1 MALRSAG
8 VLRALAFAA
17 AAAFPAAAAFA
28 APVAPQLD
36 SQLVLVRY
44 HQALVAMPTPPAVI
58 FTYSV
63 SQAGTQ
69 PLEQTHRIY
78 RRGDLVRDET
88 LSSEGQPLKR
98 KPVRIARYPDRYA
111 LARLAPRP
119 SDYAFVFQKFVRTSG
134 RAEYVYTAVPTT
146 RGAAYVVDGIS
157 IDAASYLPTSIRFSI
172 SNGIRQAKGELRYG
186 RSGAYWVAL
195 SAQVD
200 AKAAGKP
207 ARERI
212 AFSGYRFP
220 SALPA
225 STFRSPKP
233 LPTPVLPAI

>member
-1 MALRSAG
+1 MALRSIG

-17 AAAFPAAAAFA
+17 AAAIPAAAAS
-28 APVAPQLD
+28 APQLD

-63 SQAGTQ
+63 SQAGSQ

-88 LSSEGQPLKR
+88 LSNEGQPLKR

-119 SDYAFVFQKFVRTSG
+119 SDYAFVFQKFVRAG
-134 RAEYVYTAVPTT
+134 GGHAEYVYTAVPTT
-146 RGAAYVVDGIS
+146 RGPAYVVDGIS

-172 SNGIRQAKGELRYG
+172 SNGVRQAKGELRYG

-200 AKAAGKP
+200 AKTTGKP

-220 SALPA
+220 LALPA